1 MEIEKNK
8 YSKMVIPAI
17 LSVSLLTIMAPT
29 AVSPAL
35 AAIKDA
41 FPGITESEAKYVVT
55 LPTFVMVPMGLLSAY
70 LASRLDKKKL
80 LLTGMIIFLVFGLAG
95 GFVNDFKSLLLM
107 RFLFGFG
114 VGIMTPLA
122 TSLIFDFASDT
133 NRRNKLLGIQ
143 GASNQLGGLVF
154 MSLSGVLAGISWKYS
169 FFTYAFVLVSIILTF
184 LYLPSLP
191 PQKSKSK
198 EEPAGHEKLSKKV
211 FILAFFAM
219 MIFACFFV
227 VNTDLALFMKV
238 EGLGGAKECGYALS
252 LMRIPAIISG
262 MLIAWLMKK
271 LGDWTVPFAAV
282 IMAGGYLI
290 IANAYT
296 YDILMLGCL
305 VVGLGGGFALP
316 PIALFL
322 PRIVTARQRT
332 LGVAIITSVAQCGQA
347 ISPEYTGLFV
357 SESAMDPYRDRFI
370 VSAVSTVIIGVLLL
384 CFTYTLPKKAIDG

>member
-80 LLTGMIIFLVFGLAG
+80 LLIGMVIFLVFGLAG

-122 TSLIFDFASDT
+122 TSLIFDFASDA

-198 EEPAGHEKLSKKV
+198 EEPASHEKLSKKV

-262 MLIAWLMKK
+262 VLIAWLMKK
-271 LGDWTVPFAAV
+271 LGDWTVPFAAL

-370 VSAVSTVIIGVLLL
+370 VSAVSTVIIGILLL
-384 CFTYTLPKKAIDG
+384 CFTYTLPKKAIDR

>member
-1 MEIEKNK
+1 MEIEENK
-8 YSKMVIPAI
+8 YSKMVMPAI

-41 FPGITESEAKYVVT
+41 FPGITESEVKYVVT
-55 LPTFVMVPMGLLSAY
+55 LPTYVMVPMGLLSAR
-70 LASRLDKKKL
+70 LASRIDKKKL
-80 LLTGMIIFLVFGLAG
+80 LLIGMIIFLVFGLAG

-122 TSLIFDFASDT
+122 TSLIFDFAPDS

-154 MSLSGVLAGISWKYS
+154 MSLSGVFAGISWRYS
-169 FFTYAFVLVSIILTF
+169 FWTYAFVLVSIILTF
-184 LYLPSLP
+184 LYMPSIP
-191 PQKSKSK
+191 PQKSKSEK
-198 EEPAGHEKLSKKV
+198 ESIGHEKLSKKV
-211 FILAFFAM
+211 FVLAFFAM

-262 MLIAWLMKK
+262 ILIAWFMRK
-271 LGDWTVPFAAV
+271 LKDWTVPFAAV
-282 IMAGGYLI
+282 IMAAGYFI

-296 YDILMLGCL
+296 YNVLMLGCL

-316 PIALFL
+316 PITLFL

-347 ISPEYTGLFV
+347 ISPEYTRFFV
-357 SESAMDPYRDRFI
+357 SESAVNPYRERFI
-370 VSAVSTVIIGVLLL
+370 VSAVSTVIIGILLL

>member
-1 MEIEKNK
+1 
-8 YSKMVIPAI
+8 MVMPAI

-41 FPGITESEAKYVVT
+41 FPTITESQAKLVVT
-55 LPTFVMVPMGLLSAY
+55 LPTYVMVPMGLIAAH
-70 LASRLDKKKL
+70 LASLVDKKKL
-80 LLTGMIIFLVFGLAG
+80 LLTGMFIFLFFGIAG
-95 GFVNDFKSLLLM
+95 GLVSDFKQLLLM

-143 GASNQLGGLVF
+143 GASNQFGGLVF
-154 MSLSGVLAGISWKYS
+154 MSLSGVLAGMSWRYS

-184 LYLPSLP
+184 FYMPPIP
-191 PQKSKSK
+191 PQARRAKNES
-198 EEPAGHEKLSKKV
+198 AGHEKLSKKV
-211 FILAFFAM
+211 FVLAFFAM

-238 EGLGGAKECGYALS
+238 EGLGGAEECGYALS
-252 LMRIPAIISG
+252 LMRIPAIASG
-262 MLIAWLMKK
+262 ILIAWLMRK
-271 LGDWTVPFAAV
+271 LGDWTVPFAAI
-282 IMAGGYLI
+282 IMALGYFI
-290 IANAYT
+290 IANAYS
-296 YDILMLGCL
+296 YSVLMLGCL

-316 PIALFL
+316 PISLFL

-347 ISPEYTGLFV
+347 ISPSYTGLFV
-357 SESAMDPYRDRFI
+357 SDSVADPYRARFI
-370 VSAVSTVIIGVLLL
+370 VSAVSTIIIAVLLL
-384 CFTYTLPKKAIDG
+384 CFTYTLPKKQLEE